1 MKYVMNKHGKIALFL
16 SLLSLVLIPAYT
28 FADALDPLVC
38 PTNINKA
45 ACPHNREGIDHYKE
59 GHWDVAA
66 KHFSEAVKADSKFA
80 EAHYNLALCYE
91 QMDKHREATEHFKM
105 AAKLAPKND
114 KIQKSEIL
122 LKHIQ

>member
-1 MKYVMNKHGKIALFL
+1 MKYVMNKHGKIVLFL

-28 FADALDPLVC
+28 FADTLDPLLC
-38 PTNINKA
+38 PTDVKKA
-45 ACPHNREGIDHYKE
+45 ACHHATEGIDHYKE

-66 KHFSEAVKADSKFA
+66 KHFSEAIKADPKFA

-91 QMDKHREATEHFKM
+91 QMDNHKKATEHFKM